1 MMRLILLAPHSVLDS
16 VQDLAEYQP
25 INDIQQNESGGKNDT
40 RNTINTNGSFASLFH
55 DLFRVLFLA
64 ISAAILIAALAAVR
78 ATIRPAGAGLSRR
91 CTAGRAA
98 LVGTRVVMI
107 SNAKGCDVGRIIF
120 VVPYGHVPMAS
131 EAAVFA
137 SSVSAMLRTMVS
149 LDASVGDGGRVH
161 RHG

>member
-78 ATIRPAGAGLSRR
+78 AGRPAGAGLSRR

-107 SNAKGCDVGRIIF
+107 SSATGCAVGRIIV
-120 VVPYGHVPMAS
+120 VVPYGPVPMAS

-149 LDASVGDGGRVH
+149 LDASVGDGV
-161 RHG
+161 